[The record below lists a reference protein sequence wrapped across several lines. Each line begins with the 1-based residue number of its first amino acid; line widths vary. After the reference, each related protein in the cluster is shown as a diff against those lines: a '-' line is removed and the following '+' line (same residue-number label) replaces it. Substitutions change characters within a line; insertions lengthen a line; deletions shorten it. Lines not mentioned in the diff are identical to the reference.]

1 MDLRRDVHFLQLQ
14 RRVSVLEKALKELVE
29 MNSMMALEISIF
41 KRKLADGAVPQSNDD
56 DRHSSSQSQAEDLD
70 IPQIQRALRQQ
81 AQFGAQG
88 ISQMGRV
95 IDRDVPN

>member
-1 MDLRRDVHFLQLQ
+1 MDIRRDVHFLQLQ
-14 RRVSVLEKALKELVE
+14 RRVTVLERALKELVE
-29 MNSMMALEISIF
+29 MNSMMALEISVF
-41 KRKLADGAVPQSNDD
+41 KRKIADGSSHNDD